1 MKIYVSSSWKISQI
15 ALDFAQLLRKWG
27 HEVHCYAEHEEC
39 KYVWPDV
46 VTVQDDGIT
55 CLDTN
60 ASRKAFKSDKDGMDW
75 AECCIMI
82 NPSGRDAH
90 LEAGY
95 MKGQDKK
102 LYIVGD
108 FPKGEFSNMYHLADE
123 LFRLDESSS
132 INYLRECLQL

>member
-1 MKIYVSSSWKISQI
+1 MKIYVSSSWKISSI
-15 ALDFAQLLRKWG
+15 ALDLANMLRQWG
-27 HEVHCYAEHEEC
+27 HEVYCYAEHKEC
-39 KYVWPDV
+39 SYAWQDV
-46 VTVQDDGIT
+46 TTEDDDGIT
-55 CLDTN
+55 CLDN
-60 ASRKAFKSDKDGMDW
+60 DKSREAYALDKGGMDW

-95 MKGQDKK
+95 IKGQGKP

-123 LFRLDESSS
+123 LIRYEQHSL
-132 INYLRECLQL
+132 NWLRELLQ

>member
-27 HEVHCYAEHEEC
+27 HEVYCYAEHEDC
-39 KYVWPDV
+39 KYTWQDV
-46 VTVQDDGIT
+46 VTIQDDGIT

-60 ASRKAFKSDKDGMDW
+60 ASRVAFKSDKDGMDW

-82 NPSGRDAH
+82 NPSGRDSH
-90 LEAGY
+90 IEAGY
-95 MKGQDKK
+95 MRGQGKK

-108 FPKGEFSNMYHLADE
+108 FPKGEFSNMYHLADG
-123 LFRLDESSS
+123 LFRLDESYSMNS
-132 INYLRECLQL
+132 LRECLQ